1 MSAKKFTL
9 FKKLLVANRSEIAI
23 RIFRAATELR
33 IPTVAVYTYE
43 DRFSLHR
50 IKADE
55 AYQIGADNDPLKPYL
70 DINEIIRVAKK
81 HGVDAIHPGYGF
93 LSENV
98 DFARRCAAEGI
109 TFIGPR
115 PEVMEALGDKMKA
128 KTVAKKA
135 NVPLIPGS
143 KDFKSEK
150 EVIKWADK
158 IGYPVIIK
166 AAAGGGGRGMRV
178 CRSSDD
184 LLKNYQEAKKEAG
197 TAFGDDT
204 VFLEKFIEKP
214 KHIEVQ
220 ILGDNYGKIVHLY
233 ERDCSVQRRFQKVVE
248 IAPSLNLQEKTRL
261 QLHQYALNIAES
273 VGYNNAGTVEF
284 LVDEDESIF
293 FIEVN
298 PRIQVEHTV
307 TEEITGIDIVRAQI
321 LIAAGHPLGSD
332 DLLIKDQSSIACQG
346 FALQCRITTEKPADN
361 FQPDYGTIIAYRSPA
376 GFGIRLDGGN
386 GFSGAQI
393 TPYFDSLLVK
403 VTVWGNT
410 FKGACDRM
418 LRSLLE
424 FRIRGLETNTLF
436 LINLIQNEDFRNG
449 KATVNFIGEHPELL
463 KMPLRRDRGTKV
475 LRYIAEVMVNG
486 NSDVPKIDENHKL
499 RRPMVPELINHEKG
513 DPTINDCL
521 PGTKQLLG
529 QLGPAGF
536 ANWLKKQKQIQYT
549 DTTFRDAHQSLLAT
563 RVRTYDMMHVA
574 ESFAKAHGHQL
585 FSMEVWGGA
594 TFDVALRFLHECPW
608 ERLERLREA
617 IPNTLLQMLFR
628 GTNAVGYKAY
638 PENLIKKFIVQ
649 SAKSGIDLFRIFDSL
664 NYVPSMRTSIRTVRN
679 ETDSIAEACIC
690 YTGDILDES
699 RPKYNL
705 DYYLDLAK
713 RLEDEGAH
721 ILAIKDM
728 AGLLKPKAADQLIK
742 ALKKQ
747 VDLPIHLHTHDTAG
761 IQSTT
766 YLKAI
771 EAGVDVIDVA
781 IASMSG
787 LTSQPTFNSL
797 VASLE
802 GHKRENPINLE
813 SLNSFS
819 NYWEAVREMYYPFES
834 ELRAGTAEVYQH
846 EIPGGQ
852 YTNLKPQARSLGLES
867 KFDKI
872 KENYRHANFL
882 LGDIVKVTPS
892 SKVVGDLAMFMTSND
907 LTPQDILERGDQL
920 AFPDSL
926 ISLLRGELGKV
937 EGGFPKRM
945 VQVVLKGEKPM
956 RGAANAHLKPIDFK
970 KEYASFLHKFG
981 KTFNEKD
988 FLSYQLYPKVFTD
1001 YAAHIAQFGHLSRL
1015 PTPLFFY
1022 GLTTNEEALVEIDD
1036 GKTLLVQ
1043 YLNQTIPDAEGK
1055 VVVSFR
1061 YNGTARSITVQDK
1074 NVKPSVEH
1082 HKKATEPGEV
1092 GAPLQGNLGNIL
1104 VKKGEKVSVNQP
1116 LFTIEAM
1123 KMESTVVSP
1132 IDGVVK
1138 KILLKEKTLV
1148 EQGDAVIEVA

>member
-1 MSAKKFTL
+1 MKKKNNFL
-9 FKKLLVANRSEIAI
+9 FNKLLVANRSEIAI

-33 IPTVAVYTYE
+33 IPTVAIYTYE

-70 DINEIIRVAKK
+70 DINEIIRLAKK

-98 DFARRCAAEGI
+98 NFARRCAEEGI
-109 TFIGPR
+109 TFIGPK
-115 PEVMEALGDKMKA
+115 PSVMEALGDKVKA
-128 KTVAKKA
+128 KMVAEIA

-150 EVIKWADK
+150 EVATWADK
-158 IGYPVIIK
+158 IGYPVILK

-178 CRSSDD
+178 CRKKED
-184 LLKNYQEAKKEAG
+184 LIKNYREAKKEAK

-204 VFLEKFIEKP
+204 VFLEKFIEEP

-220 ILGDNYGKIVHLY
+220 ILGDNQGNIVHLY

-248 IAPSLNLQEKTRL
+248 IAPSLNLKEETRN
-261 QLHQYALNIAES
+261 QLHQHALNIAKQ

-284 LVDEDESIF
+284 LLDEKENIY

-307 TEEITGIDIVRAQI
+307 TEEVTGIDIVRAQI
-321 LIAAGHPLGSD
+321 LIAAGHALNGKT
-332 DLLIKDQSSIACQG
+332 IRIENQQSIQCKG
-346 FALQCRITTEKPADN
+346 FALQCRITTEKPN
-361 FQPDYGTIIAYRSPA
+361 EQFRPDYGTIIAYRSPA
-376 GFGIRLDGGN
+376 GHGIRLDGGN

-403 VTVWGNT
+403 ITSWGNT
-410 FKGACDRM
+410 FKGACERM
-418 LRSLLE
+418 LRALLE
-424 FRIRGLETNTLF
+424 FRIRGLETNMLY
-436 LINLIQNEDFRNG
+436 LINLIQNDEFQKGN
-449 KATVNFIGEHPELL
+449 ATVKFIEQHPELL
-463 KMPLRRDRGTKV
+463 KMPIRRDRGTKV
-475 LRYIAEVMVNG
+475 LRYISEVMVNG
-486 NSDVPKIDENHKL
+486 NPDVPFIEKNIKL
-499 RRPMVPELINHEKG
+499 RRPIVPEFMQHENAPDDLNG
-513 DPTINDCL
+513 CL
-521 PGTKQLLG
+521 PGTKQLLDK
-529 QLGPAGF
+529 LGPVEF
-536 ANWLKKQKQIQYT
+536 AKWLKKQKKIQYT

-563 RVRTYDMMHVA
+563 RVRSYDMLHVA
-574 ESFAKAHGHQL
+574 ESFAAAHGHQL

-608 ERLERLREA
+608 ERLERLRKA
-617 IPNTLLQMLFR
+617 VPNTLLQMLFR

-649 SAKSGIDLFRIFDSL
+649 AADSGIDIFRIFDSL
-664 NYVPSMRTSIRTVRN
+664 NYVPSMRTSIKTVRQKTN
-679 ETDSIAEACIC
+679 AIAEACIC
-690 YTGDILDES
+690 YTGDILDPS

-705 DYYLDLAK
+705 QYYLDLAR

-721 ILAIKDM
+721 ILALKDM
-728 AGLLKPKAADQLIK
+728 AGLLKPQAATTLIK
-742 ALKKQ
+742 ALKKHI
-747 VDLPIHLHTHDTAG
+747 DIPIHLHTHDTAG

-771 EAGVDVIDVA
+771 EANVDVVDVA

-787 LTSQPTFNSL
+787 LTAQPNFNSL

-802 GHKRENPINLE
+802 GHKRENPINLS
-813 SLNSFS
+813 SLNQFS

-834 ELRAGTAEVYQH
+834 ELRSGTAEVYQH

-867 KFDKI
+867 QFDKI

-892 SKVVGDLAMFMTSND
+892 SKVVGDLAMFMTANR
-907 LTPQDILERGDQL
+907 LTPEDILQNGENL
-920 AFPDSL
+920 AFPESL
-926 ISLLRGELGKV
+926 KSLLKGELGKV
-937 EGGFPKRM
+937 AGGFPKQM
-945 VQVVLKGEKPM
+945 VKIVLKGEKPL

-970 KEYASFLHKFG
+970 KEFAAFQKRFG
-981 KTFNEKD
+981 KQRHEKD
-988 FLSYQLYPKVFTD
+988 FLSFQLYPKVFEEYHAFTEK
-1001 YAAHIAQFGHLSRL
+1001 FGNVSRL
-1015 PTPLFFY
+1015 PSPLFFY
-1022 GLTTNEEALVEIDD
+1022 GLNDNEEALVEIDE

-1043 YLNQTIPDAEGK
+1043 YLNQTRPNEEGK

-1074 NVKPSVEH
+1074 NVKPMVEK
-1082 HKKATEPGEV
+1082 HKKASEPGEI

-1104 VKKGEKVSVNQP
+1104 VKKGEKVKVNQP

-1132 IDGVVK
+1132 VAGTIQR
-1138 KILLKEKTLV
+1138 IYLEEKTLV